1 MRRLVAIVGAT
12 ATGKTA
18 LGEAVAEALHGEI
31 VCADARQV
39 FTELEIGTGKPT
51 PAERGSRPHHLFD
64 ARVLGEDTSAGWWA
78 RRAAEAC
85 EGVWARGSTPVLVG
99 GSGLYVDVLRRGL
112 MAEPPKDAAVRARL
126 RAELAERGVEA
137 MHARLAAVDPEI
149 AARLMVRDQQRIV
162 RALEVWEVSGEP
174 MSRWHARPREGA
186 LAGEWRVV
194 EVTCAPALLEPRIAA
209 RTRAMFDGG
218 LVEEARELLARG
230 LQVPLG
236 ELRAIGYD
244 EAMALLAGEIDRA
257 EAEART
263 NRRTRQMAKRQRT
276 WFRHQIQAE
285 RLDGGAL
292 GFDEL
297 LRRTLEVSRG

>member
-1 MRRLVAIVGAT
+1 MRRLIAIVGAT

-39 FTELEIGTGKPT
+39 FAELEIGTGKPT

-64 ARVLGEDTSAGWWA
+64 ARTLGEDTSAGWWA
-78 RRAAEAC
+78 RRAAAAC
-85 EGVWARGSTPVLVG
+85 EAAWARGATPVLVG
-99 GSGLYVDVLRRGL
+99 GSGLYVDALRRGL

-126 RAELAERGVEA
+126 RAELADRGVEA

-162 RALEVWEVSGEP
+162 RALEVWEASGEP
-174 MSRWHARPREGA
+174 MSRWQARPRRGA
-186 LAGEWRVV
+186 LAADWRVV
-194 EVTCAPALLEPRIAA
+194 EVVCTPAVLEPRIAT

-218 LVEEARELLARG
+218 LAEETRALLARG
-230 LQVPLG
+230 LEAPLRA
-236 ELRAIGYD
+236 LRAIGYD
-244 EAMALLAGEIDRA
+244 EAMALIAGEVDRA

-276 WFRHQIQAE
+276 WFRHQVQAL
-285 RLDGGAL
+285 RLDADAMP
-292 GFDEL
+292 FEEQ
-297 LRRTLEVSRG
+297 RARTIEVAAG